1 MTCPTSKVSEET
13 LLAEVTLLLKTDHD
27 CLLQKEKHQEK
38 LN

>member
-1 MTCPTSKVSEET
+1 MTCPISKVSEET

-27 CLLQKEKHQEK
+27 CLLPKEKHQEK